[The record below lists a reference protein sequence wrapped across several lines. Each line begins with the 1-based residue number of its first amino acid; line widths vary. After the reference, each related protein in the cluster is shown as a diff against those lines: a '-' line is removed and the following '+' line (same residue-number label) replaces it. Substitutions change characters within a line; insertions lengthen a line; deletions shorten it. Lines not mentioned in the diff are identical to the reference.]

1 MIDLEVIAD
10 KTKYILISRD
20 QKAGRRKRIKIDNVY
35 LERVEEFKYL

>member
-10 KTKYILISRD
+10 KTKYMFVSRD
-20 QKAGRRKRIKIDNVY
+20 QKAGRSYSIKIDNVY